1 MKIKVKNDVPSVRN
15 TDEVL
20 IKKGSILDVMYET
33 SEGYFVYCD
42 ETSAHPMTEL
52 SSVWFISK
60 DNCDIIPE
68 EKVRR

>member
-20 IKKGSILDVMYET
+20 IKKGSIINVMYET
-33 SEGYFVYCD
+33 SDGFFVNCYK
-42 ETSAHPMTEL
+42 TSAHPMTEL

-60 DNCDIIPE
+60 DNCDIIS
-68 EKVRR
+68 